1 MKFKKN
7 GFTLVEILG
16 VIVILGILLIL
27 AFPSIIKQVKTTTSD
42 IDKATKDLIT
52 SSAVLYI
59 RENRN
64 DYPITKNNVY
74 CIAIQILID
83 SGELVEDL
91 IDAKTGKK
99 IDTTKVVKINV
110 ENETNIVYTIV
121 NYNQC
126 TEVRNG

>member
-16 VIVILGILLIL
+16 VIVILGLLLIL

-91 IDAKTGKK
+91 IDAKQ
-99 IDTTKVVKINV
+99 VKRLIPLKLLKLMLKMKQTLFILLLIIINV
-110 ENETNIVYTIV
+110 
-121 NYNQC
+121 QK
-126 TEVRNG
+126 

>member
-16 VIVILGILLIL
+16 VIVILGLLLIL
-27 AFPSIIKQVKTTTSD
+27 AFPSIIKQVRTTTSD
-42 IDKATKDLIT
+42 IDKATKDLVI
-52 SSAVLYI
+52 SSASLYI
-59 RENRN
+59 QNKRN
-64 DYPITKNNVY
+64 DYPIKDNNVY
-74 CIAIQILID
+74 CIAIQNLID